1 VTLPEINAKFGE
13 NLPSRSLPSDTG
25 TAFIVGLANRGP
37 TTIPVLVRSLAEY
50 VSHFGPRV
58 SYGTLYDT
66 LDVAFHEGLDHA
78 YVVRNVGP
86 AAVTASKN
94 LVNAGSENTLEVKAT
109 SPGEWGNSIKVA
121 VVAGSIETNFKLHV
135 LYEGTLVEASPDL
148 ETTEAAVGW
157 AANSAYITL
166 KDLAKGDPK
175 VQEVTLASGADD
187 RASVN
192 STVITA
198 GLALFTADL
207 GAGQV
212 AVPGNTA
219 EAVQDAILA
228 HCASTLRVPVID
240 VADTATAATI
250 LSDASALRS
259 ASGAKQGGAFAPWDI
274 APGIAPGTTRTVPPC
289 ARQLGAIARVDAST
303 GNPNTAAAGE
313 TNGRA
318 RYVIGLSQTYSAADR
333 ESLNGA
339 GVNVSIL
346 DGGVP
351 TTFGWRTFAN
361 PITTP
366 GWVPLS
372 SARLM
377 MSLAYGAKKVLK
389 RYFFAQLDEQG
400 ESVAKAQ
407 GAIEN
412 EVVKPAFTDRAIFG
426 ATEAEAC
433 SVEVTEEVS
442 PTDGSVGKLEATLVA
457 RPSKFAEVIELTV
470 VETNEAL

>member
-1 VTLPEINAKFGE
+1 MTLPGINAKFGE
-13 NLPSRSLPSDTG
+13 SLPSRSLPSDTG

-37 TTIPVLVRSLAEY
+37 TTAPVLVRSLAEY
-50 VSHFGPRV
+50 VSNFGPRV

-66 LDVAFHEGLDHA
+66 LDVAFHEGLSHA

-86 AAVTASKN
+86 SAVVATKN
-94 LVNAGSENTLEVKAT
+94 LAGAAEDTLEVKAT
-109 SPGEWGNSIKVA
+109 SAGEWGNSIKVA

-135 LYEGTLVEASPDL
+135 LYEGVLVEASPDL
-148 ETTEAAVGW
+148 ETTETAVGW
-157 AANSAYITL
+157 AANSAYIRL

-175 VQEVTLASGADD
+175 VQEITLASGADD
-187 RASVN
+187 RTNVKTAQ
-192 STVITA
+192 ITA
-198 GLALFTADL
+198 GLALFTSDL

-212 AVPGNTA
+212 AVPGNVTA
-219 EAVQDAILA
+219 AVQEAILA

-240 VADTATAATI
+240 VTDTATAATVTAE
-250 LSDASALRS
+250 ASALRS
-259 ASGAKQGGAFAPWDI
+259 VSGAKQGGAFAPWDL
-274 APGIAPGTTRTVPPC
+274 APGVAPGTTRTVPPC
-289 ARQLGAIARVDAST
+289 ARQLGAAARVDAST

-318 RYVIGLSQTYSAADR
+318 RYIIGLSQAYSAADR

-346 DGGVP
+346 DGGIP
-351 TTFGWRTFAN
+351 TTFGWRTLAN

-377 MSLAYGAKKVLK
+377 MSLAYGAKAVLK
-389 RYFFAQLDEQG
+389 RYLFAQLDEEG
-400 ESVAKAQ
+400 ETVARAQ
-407 GAIEN
+407 GAIQN
-412 EVVKPAFTDRAIFG
+412 EVVKPAYTDRALFG

-433 SVEVTEEVS
+433 SVTVTEEVS